1 MSRLTDGPT
10 SHASN
15 GKEARM
21 LTFKHKGDLD
31 DWRSLFG
38 KSSMIAKY
46 GRLND
51 DIAAT
56 VSHITQFNALSELI
70 TGRSAV
76 VTSWFRA
83 DNTAHYGGRAADF
96 RIRHYESDI
105 EKDRLENA
113 AITAGIP
120 IIRVKIGTPSEHWHC
135 GQLATLAFEL
145 E

>member
-1 MSRLTDGPT
+1 
-10 SHASN
+10 
-15 GKEARM
+15 M
-21 LTFKHKGDLD
+21 LTFKHKADLA

-46 GRLND
+46 GRLHD
-51 DIAAT
+51 DISST
-56 VSHITQFNALSELI
+56 VSHITHFNVLSEMI
-70 TGRSAV
+70 TGKSAV
-76 VTSWFRA
+76 VTSWFRS